1 MISRTALWRAAAVLL
16 TALAA
21 ASGCVRP
28 GTPIPAV
35 PAQSALD
42 IGANEVRPLSAPP
55 GNEQYG
61 RVLESVRM
69 AEALLDPAEVDAAL
83 NKGVAKRTGPL
94 PTPREAVGVLAAP
107 ARKVLESH
115 AMLAGYVV
123 TGSEVE
129 VQQREVGTV
138 RLLTV
143 LLLRFPDSAAAQ
155 LAARQ
160 LDATDAAV
168 NSDNVAVRI
177 AGYPAAHGHWRPT
190 APTMAATLAHG
201 SFVISVL
208 AGHTAPDHAVLS
220 GLVSKAF
227 DVQLPRLREF
237 QATPRERFAG
247 LPLDPDGMVSRLLPY
262 GNGQWPAPRAV
273 VIDLDDQA
281 GLGATISTSGVVYGP
296 RGTRLLRTMGL
307 DPAVEMLAMNGYNVL
322 ERFPDAVTARRV
334 VTGERR
340 KTEANAASAA
350 AAPEG
355 LPDVYC
361 HKYEVSAP
369 QWPVQFGCHVL
380 FGRYSAT
387 IVGRNQ
393 TEARQRAAAQYLL
406 LVNSA

>member
-1 MISRTALWRAAAVLL
+1 MISRTALLRAAVLL
-16 TALAA
+16 TAALTV
-21 ASGCVRP
+21 ASGCVRTGEP
-28 GTPIPAV
+28 VPAV
-35 PAQSALD
+35 TAPSALD
-42 IGANEVRPLSAPP
+42 IGANEVQPLSAPA

-83 NKGVAKRTGPL
+83 SKGVAKRTGPL
-94 PTPREAVGVLAAP
+94 PNPQKAVGVLAVP
-107 ARKVLESH
+107 VQKVLESH
-115 AMLAGYVV
+115 TMLAGYVV

-129 VQQREVGTV
+129 IQERAVGTV

-143 LLLRFPDSAAAQ
+143 LLLRFPDASAAQ

-160 LDATDAAV
+160 IDATDAAV
-168 NSDNVAVRI
+168 NPDNVAVRI
-177 AGYPAAHGHWRPT
+177 ADYPGAYGHWRPT

-208 AGHTAPDHAVLS
+208 AGHTTPDYAVLS
-220 GLVSKAF
+220 GLVRKAF

-237 QATPRERFAG
+237 RATPRERFAD

-262 GNGQWPAPRAV
+262 GNGQWPVPSV
-273 VIDLDDQA
+273 VVVDLDDQA

-296 RGTRLLRTMGL
+296 RGTRLLRTMGISES
-307 DPAVEMLAMNGYNVL
+307 VEMLAMNGFNVL

-334 VTGERR
+334 VTAERQR
-340 KTEANAASAA
+340 AEADSRSAA
-350 AAPEG
+350 APKG
-355 LPDVYC
+355 LSDAYC
-361 HKYEVSAP
+361 HKYNVSAP
-369 QWPVQFGCHVL
+369 EWPVQFGCHVL

-387 IVGRNQ
+387 IVGRNL
-393 TEARQRAAAQYLL
+393 TEAQQRAAAQYLL